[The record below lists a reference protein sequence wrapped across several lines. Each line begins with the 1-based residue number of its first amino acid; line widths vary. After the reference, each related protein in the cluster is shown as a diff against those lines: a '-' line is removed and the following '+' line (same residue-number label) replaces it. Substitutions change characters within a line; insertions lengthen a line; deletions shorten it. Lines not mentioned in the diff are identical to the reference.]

1 MGCGVHSSPLNKLPA
16 LNLLAR
22 WLSALWYFIPL
33 LILSAI
39 WIPELSHYYVPRFP
53 ITCEMVLQARA
64 RPSDSILRELEE
76 MRLFPESFRS
86 REELIF
92 GSRGPVKERVAP
104 SERCSFQSHLA
115 FFNSVVTLART
126 DAEWLDAVD
135 AVVEARRAFART
147 HEWDTLVD
155 QIALHLRD
163 ALAD

>member
-1 MGCGVHSSPLNKLPA
+1 M
-16 LNLLAR
+16 LL
-22 WLSALWYFIPL
+22 
-33 LILSAI
+33 
-39 WIPELSHYYVPRFP
+39 
-53 ITCEMVLQARA
+53 
-64 RPSDSILRELEE
+64 
-76 MRLFPESFRS
+76 
-86 REELIF
+86 
-92 GSRGPVKERVAP
+92 
-104 SERCSFQSHLA
+104 QSHLA